1 VNPARIARVYVVDA
15 GVAFYGGGDSALFA
29 PEVQSLAL
37 ASNRFLAR
45 AAFHGASLHVPSVF
59 YSEVT
64 ALVSRDLIALGVTNL
79 TDATILLEDI
89 LGTDWAM
96 HIAVFGDV
104 LRIQQSLGFLG
115 NTNNAE
121 YLALAE
127 DLRCTLVTTDERLCV
142 KVLESGLKV
151 SVMLVTDHPWAQSGA
166 LDNDPSTE

>member
-1 VNPARIARVYVVDA
+1 
-15 GVAFYGGGDSALFA
+15 
-29 PEVQSLAL
+29 
-37 ASNRFLAR
+37 
-45 AAFHGASLHVPSVF
+45 
-59 YSEVT
+59 
-64 ALVSRDLIALGVTNL
+64 LIALGVTDL
-79 TDATILLEDI
+79 MDGMILLEDI

-121 YLALAE
+121 CLALAE
-127 DLRCTLVTTDERLCV
+127 DLSCTLVTTDERLCV

-166 LDNDPSTE
+166 